1 MIMKCNK
8 ERGFVKLTELRTFVT
23 LVETRHFTKTAE
35 QLFLSQP
42 TISVHVKRLEEDV
55 GHSLLIRDSFAIGV
69 EVSEMGWIVYRHAKE
84 ILFQLEQMQSQLD
97 ESEGVFR
104 GTLRIGATH
113 TIHEILLDDMIHLFS
128 RAHPEVSLD
137 IQLMNHDQV
146 AAALKHR
153 EIDLGMIEG
162 ELTLDGMRQ
171 IVFARDQLHIIGAM
185 HLALEDATWIVR
197 EEGSASRYALHRWL
211 HASSIVPAR
220 TITVD
225 ANYLARQLILNGSG
239 IGALSE
245 RLVTSFP
252 SESFTLHAKGI
263 SNRTF
268 RYVLPEKMPTRLAE
282 RWIDFLETNWKG

>member
-1 MIMKCNK
+1 ML
-8 ERGFVKLTELRTFVT
+8 KLTELRTFVT

-42 TISVHVKRLEEDV
+42 TVSVHVKRLEEEI
-55 GHSLLIRDSFAIGV
+55 GHSLLIRDSFTIGV

-84 ILFQLEQMQSQLD
+84 VLFQLEQMQSQLD

-113 TIHEILLDDMIHLFS
+113 TIHEMLLDDMIHLFS
-128 RAHPEVSLD
+128 SAHPEVSLD

-146 AAALKHR
+146 AAALRHR

-162 ELTLDGMRQ
+162 ELTLDGIKQ
-171 IVFARDQLHIIGAM
+171 IVFAKDQLHIIGAA
-185 HLALEDATWIVR
+185 HLSLNDATWIVR
-197 EEGSASRYALHRWL
+197 EEGSASRYALDRWL
-211 HASSIVPAR
+211 DASSIVPAR

-225 ANYLARQLILNGSG
+225 ANYLVRQLVFNESG
-239 IGALSE
+239 IAALSE

-252 SESFTLHAKGI
+252 SESFALHAKGI
-263 SNRTF
+263 SKRTF
-268 RYVLPEKMPTRLAE
+268 RYLLPEKMPTRLAE
-282 RWIDFLETNWKG
+282 HWITFLQANWKG

>member
-1 MIMKCNK
+1 
-8 ERGFVKLTELRTFVT
+8 
-23 LVETRHFTKTAE
+23 
-35 QLFLSQP
+35 
-42 TISVHVKRLEEDV
+42 
-55 GHSLLIRDSFAIGV
+55 
-69 EVSEMGWIVYRHAKE
+69 MGWIVYRHAKE

-97 ESEGVFR
+97 ESEGVFQ

-128 RAHPEVSLD
+128 HAHPKVSLD

-146 AAALKHR
+146 ATALRHR

-171 IVFARDQLHIIGAM
+171 IVFAKDQLHIIGAT

-211 HASSIVPAR
+211 DASSIVPTR

-225 ANYLARQLILNGSG
+225 ANYLARQLVLNGSG
-239 IGALSE
+239 IAALSE

-252 SESFTLHAKGI
+252 SESFTIHAKGI

-268 RYVLPEKMPTRLAE
+268 RYLLPEKMPTRLAE
-282 RWIDFLETNWKG
+282 RWIDFLEANWKG

>member
-1 MIMKCNK
+1 
-8 ERGFVKLTELRTFVT
+8 
-23 LVETRHFTKTAE
+23 
-35 QLFLSQP
+35 
-42 TISVHVKRLEEDV
+42 
-55 GHSLLIRDSFAIGV
+55 
-69 EVSEMGWIVYRHAKE
+69 MGWIVYRHAKE

-282 RWIDFLETNWKG
+282 RWIDFLETNLKG

>member
-97 ESEGVFR
+97 ESKGVFR